1 MNIQNLQVI
10 FISKKQEINHR
21 LYKRTQGP
29 TCHLTHARN
38 LIVGYCWGWFL
49 GHRHSFWDAIWN
61 TRRCEFSYSIHVY
74 KCIVISVG
82 YSDGPQI
89 SCFLSQQKT
98 FFALGTSFLD
108 FLGEGWQGVPRDSVR
123 LVLLLPSQCYEI
135 NGLHDEPIPRLRWA
149 CEQQLQLHVS
159 HGGLLGLGSY
169 HELSTL
175 RKSYK
180 ILIFLVCRSDM
191 IRWFS
196 QWKAEFITVYR
207 GFQWISQL
215 AMFDDTG
222 G

>member
-1 MNIQNLQVI
+1 MNIQNLQVF

-98 FFALGTSFLD
+98 FFRFWNFFSRFSRRRMTRSTKRFCTPCPLAAQPVLWNQRT
-108 FLGEGWQGVPRDSVR
+108 PRRTHTPFAMSLWTAAATTCFAWR
-123 LVLLLPSQCYEI
+123 TP
-135 NGLHDEPIPRLRWA
+135 GPW
-149 CEQQLQLHVS
+149 
-159 HGGLLGLGSY
+159 
-169 HELSTL
+169 ELSWAI
-175 RKSYK
+175 YPPK
-180 ILIFLVCRSDM
+180 IL
-191 IRWFS
+191 
-196 QWKAEFITVYR
+196 
-207 GFQWISQL
+207 
-215 AMFDDTG
+215 
-222 G
+222 

>member
-1 MNIQNLQVI
+1 MLWPLWPVIGCSFRATSQSIKYVKSRIHHKIMTWWWVKTSQGRYEHPKSPGDFLQ
-10 FISKKQEINHR
+10 KPGDKPQLLRRYLKH
-21 LYKRTQGP
+21 Y
-29 TCHLTHARN
+29 
-38 LIVGYCWGWFL
+38 
-49 GHRHSFWDAIWN
+49 
-61 TRRCEFSYSIHVY
+61 RRCEFSYSIHVYIVY

-82 YSDGPQI
+82 YSDGPQ
-89 SCFLSQQKT
+89 
-98 FFALGTSFLD
+98 FFGPSFRD

-123 LVLLLPSQCYEI
+123 LVLLLPSQCHEI
-135 NGLHDEPIPRLRWA
+135 NRLHNEPIPRLRWA

-180 ILIFLVCRSDM
+180 ILIFIVCRSDM

-207 GFQWISQL
+207 GFPS
-215 AMFDDTG
+215 
-222 G
+222 